1 MKNESNLNFS
11 IVQPGSEKEHWYT
24 WPPVTW
30 PQRKAQREKPS
41 GRSETSGTASGR
53 TSARLRH
60 PEAQQGRESPRFEDE
75 GSPNLRMDLRPCLVL
90 NVGHQDRK
98 NDTCKLL
105 CLGTHTFVHVW
116 HRIRISQLV
125 FPFHLF
131 QGAHSS
137 STHLTSRRARLCP
150 ADVAEAGQQ
159 QPDLKTP
166 GGSQGAQA
174 GGRSFHKA
182 SQRQNPAASGHTEHT
197 HLGCRHPPP
206 QKHPNP
212 LLRSKNY

>member
-41 GRSETSGTASGR
+41 GRSETCRTASGR
-53 TSARLRH
+53 TCARLRH

-105 CLGTHTFVHVW
+105 CLGKHV
-116 HRIRISQLV
+116 RPRLAPDQNQS
-125 FPFHLF
+125 
-131 QGAHSS
+131 
-137 STHLTSRRARLCP
+137 ARLPIPPVPRCP
-150 ADVAEAGQQ
+150 Q
-159 QPDLKTP
+159 LL
-166 GGSQGAQA
+166 
-174 GGRSFHKA
+174 
-182 SQRQNPAASGHTEHT
+182 HTSD
-197 HLGCRHPPP
+197 
-206 QKHPNP
+206 K
-212 LLRSKNY
+212 